1 MIPSRARSVR
11 ILYSS
16 RIRLR
21 VTASLSPLFCVRVF
35 YLIST
40 NDGQA
45 AGKKKSQRFLKNPWL
60 KGDYREG

>member
-1 MIPSRARSVR
+1 VR
-11 ILYSS
+11 
-16 RIRLR
+16 
-21 VTASLSPLFCVRVF
+21 F